1 MYKTSKYTPTDK
13 MSYLICDNYTLL
25 QVMSRFDLS
34 LGFGDKTV
42 QEVCR
47 ENGVDC
53 RTFLA
58 VVNFMIEDSDR
69 MEDDVKDISMPSL
82 MNYLKQAHH
91 YFLDFCLPTIRRK
104 LIEAIDCSTENEV
117 AFLILKFFD
126 QYAGEVRKHMDY
138 EDMNVFTYVE
148 NPTKGN
154 NHLLNAV
161 LFDIFSCEQD
171 LASHCRVEDYLFVP
185 AVLRLEKEGK

>member
-104 LIEAIDCSTENEV
+104 LIDTGEYGLS
-117 AFLILKFFD
+117 LI
-126 QYAGEVRKHMDY
+126 H
-138 EDMNVFTYVE
+138 
-148 NPTKGN
+148 
-154 NHLLNAV
+154 
-161 LFDIFSCEQD
+161 I
-171 LASHCRVEDYLFVP
+171 
-185 AVLRLEKEGK
+185 

>member
-69 MEDDVKDISMPSL
+69 MEDDVKDISMLSL

-104 LIEAIDCSTENEV
+104 LIEAIDCSTETASSSTANIPPKPQHSSLRSGSTTSTPSTKESKSRN
-117 AFLILKFFD
+117 LLK
-126 QYAGEVRKHMDY
+126 
-138 EDMNVFTYVE
+138 
-148 NPTKGN
+148 
-154 NHLLNAV
+154 
-161 LFDIFSCEQD
+161 
-171 LASHCRVEDYLFVP
+171 
-185 AVLRLEKEGK
+185 

>member
-58 VVNFMIEDSDR
+58 VVNFMIEDRFFRYNSLR
-69 MEDDVKDISMPSL
+69 SFIKESTCSSKGFRYAASSSLVVISS
-82 MNYLKQAHH
+82 
-91 YFLDFCLPTIRRK
+91 FCKNSI
-104 LIEAIDCSTENEV
+104 
-117 AFLILKFFD
+117 
-126 QYAGEVRKHMDY
+126 
-138 EDMNVFTYVE
+138 
-148 NPTKGN
+148 
-154 NHLLNAV
+154 
-161 LFDIFSCEQD
+161 
-171 LASHCRVEDYLFVP
+171 
-185 AVLRLEKEGK
+185 

>member
-1 MYKTSKYTPTDK
+1 MYKTSKYTLTDK

-91 YFLDFCLPTIRRK
+91 YFL
-104 LIEAIDCSTENEV
+104 E
-117 AFLILKFFD
+117 FLSA
-126 QYAGEVRKHMDY
+126 YH
-138 EDMNVFTYVE
+138 T
-148 NPTKGN
+148 P
-154 NHLLNAV
+154 
-161 LFDIFSCEQD
+161 
-171 LASHCRVEDYLFVP
+171 
-185 AVLRLEKEGK
+185 

>member
-91 YFLDFCLPTIRRK
+91 YFLDFCLRF
-104 LIEAIDCSTENEV
+104 STATSPLRTMTEV
-117 AFLILKFFD
+117 SAT
-126 QYAGEVRKHMDY
+126 ATCTSSVR
-138 EDMNVFTYVE
+138 FIS
-148 NPTKGN
+148 PP
-154 NHLLNAV
+154 
-161 LFDIFSCEQD
+161 F
-171 LASHCRVEDYLFVP
+171 P
-185 AVLRLEKEGK
+185 A

>member
-1 MYKTSKYTPTDK
+1 MYKTSKYTLTDK

-34 LGFGDKTV
+34 LGFGNKTV

-104 LIEAIDCSTENEV
+104 LIEAIDCSTETR
-117 AFLILKFFD
+117 L
-126 QYAGEVRKHMDY
+126 H
-138 EDMNVFTYVE
+138 
-148 NPTKGN
+148 
-154 NHLLNAV
+154 
-161 LFDIFSCEQD
+161 FS
-171 LASHCRVEDYLFVP
+171 F
-185 AVLRLEKEGK
+185 